1 MYPNLHVNLT
11 LVHPFVENLG
21 ESELR
26 EALLK
31 KAEYLATIGDKA
43 AAIEV
48 GAWTEI
54 KQISLSY
61 GTYSM

>member
-1 MYPNLHVNLT
+1 MLYL
-11 LVHPFVENLG
+11 ENLG

-48 GAWTEI
+48 SSTH
-54 KQISLSY
+54 
-61 GTYSM
+61 

>member
-1 MYPNLHVNLT
+1 LSHCS
-11 LVHPFVENLG
+11 ENLG

-48 GAWTEI
+48 REDTP
-54 KQISLSY
+54 SLV
-61 GTYSM
+61 TAPRTTRCHRRT